1 MNVLVTNEKR
11 SLLADLNIELIKTMH
26 GEYTSKEFTDIFTN
40 FLFGKMVLDMTAIK
54 GYEDINTIRNIVMNI
69 DADKIIL
76 LIPYDNPRVANDNYY
91 SKLVSIGLYNFATD
105 LNQVK
110 YLFNNPN
117 GYKDVAKYQNMDS
130 VVPINQGGGNM
141 RVIGIKNVTESAG
154 ATTLLY
160 LIKKELTNN
169 YNKKVLGIE
178 LGKRDFQYL
187 NDKDMLSISRTSLN
201 AELLKN
207 RTYDIILIDLNDAI
221 DMTACTDVLY
231 LIEPSVIKLN
241 KLMRKNPAIF
251 GKLQDKKVILNK
263 SMLTTAD
270 VVDFAKEANITVFYN
285 VPPINDRSRSGII
298 LSLIQKLG
306 LVETANPIEEKTKSG
321 IFKF

>member
-11 SLLADLNIELIKTMH
+11 SLLANVDVELIKTMH
-26 GEYTSKEFTDIFTN
+26 GEYTSKEFTDVFTN
-40 FLFGKMVLDMTAIK
+40 FLFGKMILDITAIK

-76 LIPYDNPRVANDNYY
+76 LIPFDNPRVANEAYY

-105 LNQVK
+105 ANQVR
-110 YLFNNPN
+110 YLINNPN
-117 GYKDVAKYQNMDS
+117 GYKDVAKYQNIDG
-130 VVPINQGGGNM
+130 VININQSTNNH
-141 RVIGIKNVTESAG
+141 RVIGIKNVTENAG

-160 LIKKELTNN
+160 LIKKELTTN
-169 YNKKVLGIE
+169 YNMKVMGIE
-178 LGKRDFQYL
+178 LGKKDFQYL
-187 NDKDMLSISRTSLN
+187 NDQNMLSISRTNLS

-207 RTYDIILIDLNDAI
+207 RSYDVILIDLNDTS
-221 DMTACTDVLY
+221 DTEACTDVLY
-231 LIEPSVIKLN
+231 LIEPSIIKLN
-241 KLMRKNPAIF
+241 KLMKKNPTIF
-251 GKLQDKKVILNK
+251 SKLHDKKIILNK

-270 VVDFAKEANITVFYN
+270 VVDFAKEANVTVFYN

-306 LVETANPIEEKTKSG
+306 LGDETSPREGKPKSG
-321 IFKF
+321 IFRF